1 MASKDNIIS
10 ILTQWRLQYEEYGW
24 LASFYSLSV
33 ITKVYMI
40 LTFIDFFLII
50 SLLDDT
56 LIT

>member
-10 ILTQWRLQYEEYGW
+10 ILTQWRSQYEEYGW

-40 LTFIDFFLII
+40 LTFIDFFPII